1 MDEVLITVISVRN
14 NGDYMKKNKII
25 KILLSIVIVIC
36 SVFAVYFSLNDPE
49 IKNKTQE
56 EKKQEITEQYEEI
69 GEEVLPD
76 SVILAYQKE
85 FNNNEIIGELEIPN
99 TNLKVPIAH
108 TVDNEFYLNHLL
120 DKSYNT
126 LGSIFLDYRN
136 KIDDR
141 KLIIYGHN
149 SEDIY
154 TEFNMLENYLN
165 ESYYQEHSDIYFR
178 TLDDYSH
185 YKIFSVYVAVAD
197 YRYINLNF
205 SDFEYNEH
213 LKYLKKQS
221 IYDTGVSV
229 NDGDEIIVLQTCYF
243 EPVGSYLIVV
253 AKKV

>member
-1 MDEVLITVISVRN
+1 MEEVLIIVVSVKN
-14 NGDYMKKNKII
+14 NGEDMKKNKKNNLILIVLII
-25 KILLSIVIVIC
+25 IS
-36 SVFAVYFSLNDPE
+36 SVLAVYFSFNDPE
-49 IKNKTQE
+49 IKTKTQE

-69 GEEVLPD
+69 SEEVLPD
-76 SVILAYQKE
+76 SVILAYKE
-85 FNNNEIIGELEIPN
+85 KFNNEEIIGELEIPN
-99 TNLKVPIAH
+99 TNLKVPVAH
-108 TVDNEFYLNHLL
+108 TSDNDFYLNHLL

-136 KIDDR
+136 KVDDR

-165 ESYYQEHSDIYFR
+165 ESYYQEHSDVYFR
-178 TLDDYSH
+178 TLNDYSR
-185 YKIFSVYVAVAD
+185 YKIFSVYVAIAD

-205 SDFEYNEH
+205 SDLEYNEH
-213 LKYLKKQS
+213 LEYLKKQS

-243 EPVGSYLIVV
+243 DPVGSYLIVA